1 MTLVLGHGDVC
12 EVATMT
18 MAIEAMEHAYG
29 LAGDGLTGEARR
41 YDVSLAKG
49 WLRLMVV
56 EAQGLEVFGYK
67 AMNLFPGVGVRYAV
81 HLYDGATGALS
92 AIVDAKQ
99 VTALRTAACAAVA
112 TDRLAP
118 PRVERMAVI
127 GTGAEARTQL
137 LAMDAVRP
145 AATVAVHSRS
155 EANVA
160 RFIEE
165 MAPHVS
171 AELAPCT
178 SVDEAVEGAQ
188 LVVLATKSDTTVLR
202 AEQVQPG
209 VHVNSVG
216 AARLD
221 QRELAPDVFALA
233 DLVVCDEVDLVSRE
247 AGDAVQAVAA
257 GTFVPEQA
265 MSLAEL
271 VRSQVRRGNAS
282 ITLFKSVGS
291 ALQDLALAGRVVEAA
306 RAKGLGHEIQGFL
319 QTK

>member
-1 MTLVLGHGDVC
+1 MTLVLNHGDVC
-12 EVATMT
+12 EVATMA
-18 MAIEAMEHAYG
+18 MAIEAMEHVYG
-29 LAGDGLTGEARR
+29 LAGDGQTGDPRR
-41 YDVSLAKG
+41 YDIALTKG
-49 WLRLMVV
+49 WLRLMVI
-56 EAQGLEVFGYK
+56 EAQGLGVFGYK

-81 HLYDGATGALS
+81 HLYDGSSGALA

-118 PRVERMAVI
+118 ARVERMAMI

-137 LAMDAVRP
+137 LAMDSVRP

-165 MAPHVS
+165 MAPQVA
-171 AELAPCT
+171 AELTPCT
-178 SVDEAVEGAQ
+178 SVEDAVAGAQ
-188 LVVLATKSDTTVLR
+188 LVVLATKSDTPVLR
-202 AEQVQPG
+202 ADHLRSG

-221 QRELAPDVFALA
+221 QRELDSDVFAVV
-233 DLVVCDEVDLVSRE
+233 DLTVCDEVELVSRE
-247 AGDAVQAVAA
+247 AGDVAQAVVA
-257 GTFVPEQA
+257 GTFVPERA

-271 VRSQVRRGNAS
+271 VRSPVERDDSA

-306 RAKGLGHEIQGFL
+306 RAKGLGRELAGFL